1 MRCDPISI
9 IMTFTETETTE
20 LKQKL
25 TETLVKEIVAFLN
38 TAGGTIYV
46 GVDDKGKVC
55 GIDKLDE
62 NLKKTADILESQIM
76 PDARNFVELG
86 TKYIDYKHIIEI
98 KIKKG
103 DGLYYVKKY
112 GRSAQGC
119 YIRVGSTCRSMTEEQ
134 IEINYNKYL
143 DTKIRITEI
152 AGGIKRPTFQY
163 LKLLLVEKGFN
174 INEKTFAE
182 NFHLLT
188 KDGVYNKMSD
198 LLADRNEV
206 SIKVVRFKGKRKG
219 DGIASRNEYGG
230 KCLVVAMK
238 QAFDYCADV
247 INGNRTSFRNGLRVD
262 TPLFDRNSFREVWFN
277 ACLHNNWAD
286 GTPPAVYIYTDRLEV
301 ISTGGLPTNLT
312 REDFFRGVSKPVNEE
327 LAKLFIRLDLMEQTG
342 YGIPLVTQHYGK
354 EAFEFLDFFLR
365 VTIPFAYEIDPEEI
379 EPIND
384 GENEPI
390 NEPIKEVVILNDS
403 TSYKNTTSVN
413 EPLNEPINDGEKK
426 NDGGN
431 DGETTNEPINGG
443 ETKNDGGNEPI
454 NDGETKNDGGNE
466 PINDGEKKNDG
477 GNEPINHFVN
487 EPVNE
492 FRASEPINEPI
503 QNLLDII
510 AEFPYWTKE
519 RFAERIGISRSTVT
533 RTLTKL
539 VQMGKIR
546 RVGSNKN
553 GHWEIVK

>member
-1 MRCDPISI
+1 
-9 IMTFTETETTE
+9 MTFTETETTE

-46 GVDDKGKVC
+46 GVDDNGKVC

-76 PDARNFVELG
+76 PDARNYVELG

-98 KIKKG
+98 KVKKG
-103 DGLYYVKKY
+103 DGLFYVKKY

-119 YIRVGSTCRSMTEEQ
+119 YVRVGSTCRSMTEEQ

-152 AGGIKRPTFQY
+152 AGSIKHPTFQY

-188 KDGVYNKMSD
+188 KDGVYNKMAD

-247 INGNRTSFRNGLRVD
+247 INGNRTSFRNGWRVD

-286 GTPPAVYIYTDRLEV
+286 GTPPAVYIFTDRLEI
-301 ISTGGLPTNLT
+301 ISTGGLPANLT

-342 YGIPLVTQHYGK
+342 YGIPLVTQHYGI

-379 EPIND
+379 D

-390 NEPIKEVVILNDS
+390 NEIVISNKSINCKGNTSAIEPINDGEP
-403 TSYKNTTSVN
+403 KN
-413 EPLNEPINDGEKK
+413 EPINDEETKNEPINDGE
-426 NDGGN
+426 N
-431 DGETTNEPINGG
+431 DGETKNEPI
-443 ETKNDGGNEPI
+443 NEPI
-454 NDGETKNDGGNE
+454 NDGETINE
-466 PINDGEKKNDG
+466 PINRSV
-477 GNEPINHFVN
+477 NEPINVFK
-487 EPVNE
+487 
-492 FRASEPINEPI
+492 ASEPINEGEKNNDGKNESINEPI
-503 QNLLDII
+503 QNMLDVI

-519 RFAERIGISRSTVT
+519 RFAERIGISRSSVT
-533 RTLTKL
+533 RLLTKL

-546 RVGSNKN
+546 RVGPNKS
-553 GHWEIVK
+553 GHWEIEKK

>member
-46 GVDDKGKVC
+46 GVDDRGKVC

-103 DGLYYVKKY
+103 NGLYYVKKY

-188 KDGVYNKMSD
+188 KDGVYNKMAD

-247 INGNRTSFRNGLRVD
+247 INGNRTSFRNGWRVD

-286 GTPPAVYIYTDRLEV
+286 GTPPAVYIFTDRLEI
-301 ISTGGLPTNLT
+301 ISTGGLPANLT
-312 REDFFRGVSKPVNEE
+312 REDFFRGVSKPVNDE

-379 EPIND
+379 DGENEPIND

-390 NEPIKEVVILNDS
+390 NEPIKKVVILNDS

-426 NDGGN
+426 NDG
-431 DGETTNEPINGG
+431 E
-443 ETKNDGGNEPI
+443 
-454 NDGETKNDGGNE
+454 NE
-466 PINDGEKKNDG
+466 PINDGEKK
-477 GNEPINHFVN
+477 NEPINHFVN

-492 FRASEPINEPI
+492 FRASEPINEGEKNIDGKNEPINEPI
-503 QNLLDII
+503 QNMLDII

-546 RVGSNKN
+546 RVGSNKS
-553 GHWEIVK
+553 GHWEIVKK